1 MPSPYSKYIFAMKN
15 KTLKDIQ
22 EEVDDWI
29 TKIGH
34 GYWTP
39 HQMLAR
45 LVEEVGETA
54 RLINHLYSPKKKKDR
69 EPDQQLSDELAD
81 ILFAV
86 ICLANSHN
94 IDLQEAFDKMMQ
106 KYSLRDQDR
115 YKSDE
120 HH

>member
-1 MPSPYSKYIFAMKN
+1 MKN
-15 KTLKDIQ
+15 HTLRDIQ
-22 EEVDDWI
+22 KQVDDWI
-29 TKIGH
+29 TEIGH

-39 HQMLAR
+39 HEMLAR

-54 RLINHLYSPKKKKDR
+54 RLINHLYSPKKKKDS

-94 IDLQEAFDKMMQ
+94 IDLQEAFEKMME
-106 KYSLRDQDR
+106 KYSIRDKER
-115 YKSDE
+115 YNSDNNN
-120 HH
+120 

>member
-1 MPSPYSKYIFAMKN
+1 MKN
-15 KTLKDIQ
+15 DTLREIQ
-22 EEVDDWI
+22 KQVDDWI

-34 GYWTP
+34 GYWSP
-39 HQMLAR
+39 HEMLAR

-54 RLINHLYSPKKKKDR
+54 RLINHLYSPKKKKYS

-94 IDLQEAFDKMMQ
+94 IDLQEAFEKMME
-106 KYSLRDQDR
+106 KYSIRDKER
-115 YKSDE
+115 YNSDNNN
-120 HH
+120 